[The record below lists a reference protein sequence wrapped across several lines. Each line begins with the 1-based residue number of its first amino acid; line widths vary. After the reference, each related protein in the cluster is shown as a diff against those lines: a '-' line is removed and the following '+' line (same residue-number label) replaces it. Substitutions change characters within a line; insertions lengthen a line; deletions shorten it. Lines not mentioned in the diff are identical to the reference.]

1 MKSTKTYSQIRKG
14 SENRPRGIWGPGF
27 GASSQIKAQVPVM
40 MAALETQTVATLP
53 AAQET
58 QPWSLDQEDSP
69 GEGNGSRLHHSC
81 LEKGETIL
89 AAEKEA

>member
-1 MKSTKTYSQIRKG
+1 
-14 SENRPRGIWGPGF
+14 
-27 GASSQIKAQVPVM
+27 M
-40 MAALETQTVATLP
+40 MAALEAQTVATLP

-69 GEGNGSRLHHSC
+69 GEGNGSPLHHSC